1 MIQSMTGFGKSSI
14 DFSHKKI
21 NIQLKSLNSKRFDI
35 YARIPAEYRE
45 KELVLHKM
53 ISDEVSRG
61 KIDFRLSVEGSSG
74 EGANKINTSVLQ
86 QYMKDLK
93 AVLSEDASELAL
105 LKMAV
110 TLPDAVTTAEE
121 EIDEE
126 EFEAVKTCLS
136 QALEQLN
143 QYRNDEG
150 KSLEEDF
157 RLRIKL
163 LTELLEEVKRIDPK
177 RMQNMRERLNNAVAE
192 LKVEVDESRFE
203 QELIY
208 YAEKF
213 DITEEITRLKNHLN
227 YFSQTLD
234 LPESNGRKLG
244 FITQEIGREINTI
257 GSKSN
262 DLEMQKLVVE
272 MKDELEKIKE
282 QILNVL

>member
-1 MIQSMTGFGKSSI
+1 MIQSMTGFGESSI
-14 DFSHKKI
+14 DFSHKNI
-21 NIQLKSLNSKRFDI
+21 TIQLKSLNSKRLDV
-35 YARIPAEYRE
+35 YARIPSEYRE
-45 KELVLHKM
+45 KELVLRKM
-53 ISDEVSRG
+53 INDKLSRG
-61 KIDFRLSVEGSSG
+61 KIDFRLSVESSSG
-74 EGANKINTSVLQ
+74 ASINKINESVLQ

-93 AVLSEDASELAL
+93 AVLSEDTSELAL

-110 TLPDAVTTAEE
+110 SLPDAVTTAED

-136 QALEQLN
+136 KALDQLN

-150 KSLEEDF
+150 KALEKDF
-157 RLRIKL
+157 KLRIKL
-163 LTELLEEVKRIDPK
+163 LTDLLEEVKRIDPE

-208 YAEKF
+208 YSEKY
-213 DITEEITRLKNHLN
+213 DITEEITRLKNHLD
-227 YFSQTLD
+227 YFSETID

-244 FITQEIGREINTI
+244 FITQEMGREINTI

-262 DLEMQKLVVE
+262 DLEMQKFVVE